1 MIFYDS
7 CTTSQNLKA
16 LKGCCKKVYYW
27 QYWLVA
33 TLDGKQMYETVR
45 MYADS
50 NQKWINDFT
59 KAWEKMARNGYNN
72 DGGLRQGPTGFWKHF

>member
-1 MIFYDS
+1 
-7 CTTSQNLKA
+7 
-16 LKGCCKKVYYW
+16 
-27 QYWLVA
+27 
-33 TLDGKQMYETVR
+33 MYETVR

>member
-1 MIFYDS
+1 M
-7 CTTSQNLKA
+7 A
-16 LKGCCKKVYYW
+16 
-27 QYWLVA
+27 A
-33 TLDGKQMYETVR
+33 PDGKQMYETVR

-72 DGGLRQGPTGFWKHF
+72 NGLRQGPIGFWKHF